1 MKTCQ
6 TSRASRATQVALL
19 ALVFFLALT
28 FPGAG
33 FAHEMQGMH
42 HLILEVEAERS
53 ELLVLYELPT
63 GKEATLL
70 RTLYDRNR
78 DGLLNDDER
87 SALAAGLTP
96 AAIAGLNIERD
107 GQALPAESVEWRL
120 ETKGGTDSMLLVLLI
135 TFPGGVGRYAVSLQ
149 GQATRPLVTFEAE
162 AGVGLHVAAAVAAP
176 SPDKLAVGPLELGVG
191 DELWVTFEADSAP

>member
-1 MKTCQ
+1 
-6 TSRASRATQVALL
+6 
-19 ALVFFLALT
+19 
-28 FPGAG
+28 
-33 FAHEMQGMH
+33 
-42 HLILEVEAERS
+42 
-53 ELLVLYELPT
+53 
-63 GKEATLL
+63 
-70 RTLYDRNR
+70 
-78 DGLLNDDER
+78 
-87 SALAAGLTP
+87 
-96 AAIAGLNIERD
+96 
-107 GQALPAESVEWRL
+107 

>member
-53 ELLVLYELPT
+53 ELLVL
-63 GKEATLL
+63 
-70 RTLYDRNR
+70 
-78 DGLLNDDER
+78 
-87 SALAAGLTP
+87 
-96 AAIAGLNIERD
+96 
-107 GQALPAESVEWRL
+107 
-120 ETKGGTDSMLLVLLI
+120 
-135 TFPGGVGRYAVSLQ
+135 
-149 GQATRPLVTFEAE
+149 
-162 AGVGLHVAAAVAAP
+162 
-176 SPDKLAVGPLELGVG
+176 
-191 DELWVTFEADSAP
+191 